1 MEKVID
7 IPIINAS
14 KQSRTYYGRVD
25 PSKTLP
31 LQNAFV
37 KAMNAKFYKLK
48 ASIRK
53 AIIQDDVFGL
63 KKQLIAQAIV
73 LPGSP
78 GWHAFDFATSQQK
91 VENFMNWLNKQID
104 DDLLQVKTMQRIG
117 GSINQAW
124 TDRWIADSYKRGLLR
139 ARYELKKAG
148 YNVPGMNETGGVEAS
163 MSTPFNMDVVGV
175 LYTRTFEGL
184 KGITSAM
191 SNQISQVLSQGMID
205 GDGTTLLAKKL
216 VAVIDG
222 TGMGTLAIKDTLGRF
237 IPAQRRAELLARTE
251 VMRAHHI
258 AMVQEYKNWK
268 ANNVI
273 VKAEWATAGDIH
285 VCDICS
291 SMEGSVWTLNQIQN
305 MIPAHPLCRCVAIP
319 TKKVLQKPE
328 GQQVKLKEKVNIKL
342 NRPEIDL
349 SNYPDAIQKVYN
361 SFVNEQNAKQFLK
374 YYDDFSSKIDSI
386 SDEKDWQLIRKAFFD
401 NEQDNPYNFIDG
413 EHSLKDFS
421 YKIREIYPDKG
432 MWKDWLGQWGQTTQ
446 SKGGQLIRYMAKK
459 YEKDLPDMVFS
470 DPKRKGI
477 AWVEKY
483 VQKQFKNEEEMQ
495 QVYLRFRAFSQ
506 AYLERVFPA
515 GKITLYRGISGDVG
529 TEISKNVLK
538 IINGNMARTLLH
550 YKDMTL
556 VGYSSNYL
564 IADDFGASKGVIL
577 YKGKKRLL
585 NYELVVKKEIPINQ
599 VFAPTQLFSWLTR
612 RFIKEREYIVIGE
625 TGVYN
630 LKDLRTVLTIFSKED
645 GGVILESWESK
656 IGSSGFRQ
664 TVL

>member
-1 MEKVID
+1 MEKIID

-14 KQSRTYYGRVD
+14 KQSKTYYGRID

-37 KAMNAKFYKLK
+37 RAMNAKFYKLK

-53 AIIQDDVFGL
+53 AIIQDDIFGL
-63 KKQLIAQAIV
+63 KKQLVTQAVV

-104 DDLLQVKTMQRIG
+104 DDLLQVKTIQRIG
-117 GSINQAW
+117 GSINEAW

-148 YNVPGMNETGGVEAS
+148 YNVPGMNETGGIEAS

-191 SNQISQVLSQGMID
+191 SHQISQVLSQGMID

-222 TGMGTLAIKDTLGRF
+222 TGMGALGIKDTLGRF

-251 VMRAHHI
+251 IMRAHHV

-319 TKKVLQKPE
+319 TKKVLKKPGQEVKSGIKKKDMTRKSPVKKKKPVDFILQKMLTRFKDPKD
-328 GQQVKLKEKVNIKL
+328 GKLFEQYYKEYTK
-342 NRPEIDL
+342 
-349 SNYPDAIQKVYN
+349 
-361 SFVNEQNAKQFLK
+361 
-374 YYDDFSSKIDSI
+374 
-386 SDEKDWQLIRKAFFD
+386 FFD
-401 NEQDNPYNFIDG
+401 NKEFDDFFTFTRDLIQNKKEYVYLDKYEDILQKIKENLPDSQKWRDIFRAWQSSTQK
-413 EHSLKDFS
+413 HSAQYL
-421 YKIREIYPDKG
+421 
-432 MWKDWLGQWGQTTQ
+432 
-446 SKGGQLIRYMAKK
+446 RYLAQQ
-459 YEKDLPDMVFS
+459 YEKDLPDLVF
-470 DPKRKGI
+470 KRGSRGLDEMLKDVKGI
-477 AWVEKY
+477 FGEE
-483 VQKQFKNEEEMQ
+483 QKEA
-495 QVYLRFRAFSQ
+495 YLRMRAYMQ
-506 AYLERVFPA
+506 AYMRRLYPEGELE
-515 GKITLYRGISGDVG
+515 LWRGVG
-529 TEISKNVLK
+529 GRTGGSIARSFYNMTQ
-538 IINGNMARTLLH
+538 GNLART
-550 YKDMTL
+550 KIPFNDMTL
-556 VGYSSNYL
+556 VGY
-564 IADDFGASKGVIL
+564 ADDFENAYDFGRGSLTLIDDS
-577 YKGKKRLL
+577 GKVRAIGFRFVTKKVTGC
-585 NYELVVKKEIPINQ
+585 EEIVVPRE
-599 VFAPTQLFSWLTR
+599 LFSWLTGVYMD
-612 RFIKEREYIVIGE
+612 EREFIVLGNSGEYELKNVYIRIMIHEDRSLSSPVIE
-625 TGVYN
+625 EWKT
-630 LKDLRTVLTIFSKED
+630 E
-645 GGVILESWESK
+645 
-656 IGSSGFRQ
+656 IGSSGIIE
-664 TVL
+664 L